1 MGKKVIRLTEADIE
15 KIVRNVLKEQ
25 SEQPAA
31 QQSDEIIMNRPDAI
45 GGIFKVQGSKLMWCE
60 SKDSGCQQ
68 IWEKGANVEWTF
80 NNGVLKPGGWVN
92 VQLSLFGGYDFLARY
107 NGNVFTG
114 TNTPYAPTQ
123 RNWQGFN
130 QVNWTQLRGDDEKVY
145 FWALD
150 ENTGLPMMDV
160 TVIIAGTRKN
170 IKDPNWVR
178 MVRGGENALTLSRDK
193 IIWGQTTVKYDN
205 KNYFVCAVGFGTPV
219 RPGSNTPT
227 TPTPPPRKP
236 VVDRLEMAL
245 MDMFKF
251 DETEFTNSGEAQ
263 SKINDFISQLKG
275 YSTKFNTNENN
286 FKQHIINSKPIVFGY
301 ASRDQDPAEKITG
314 GFTPCKG
321 EPTRGDYNR
330 CLSQHRADKVA
341 EMINTGL
348 DGTGMNVF
356 TAKGMGETD
365 KFAPGKKWPEVKDNT
380 QTAPNRRVYTFIPPF
395 KYTRK
400 Q

>member
-25 SEQPAA
+25 QESQILPCPSGGLFKIVGTTLYWAYNQNDRFYEIWKADAKPTYKFDGRKVFPIGYLAVQSEIFTSK
-31 QQSDEIIMNRPDAI
+31 SDLYQAMNGANILPMNYDWTNYPPVTDKIYFYSIDSEGNIHGDVSTALKVTKGVVKNLDELRLVMGSDGDLPEISGDGSIIWGDTYVK
-45 GGIFKVQGSKLMWCE
+45 FKNKGPLDYLIAVRSMGSKLTY
-60 SKDSGCQQ
+60 GPLQ
-68 IWEKGANVEWTF
+68 
-80 NNGVLKPGGWVN
+80 
-92 VQLSLFGGYDFLARY
+92 
-107 NGNVFTG
+107 
-114 TNTPYAPTQ
+114 
-123 RNWQGFN
+123 
-130 QVNWTQLRGDDEKVY
+130 
-145 FWALD
+145 
-150 ENTGLPMMDV
+150 
-160 TVIIAGTRKN
+160 
-170 IKDPNWVR
+170 
-178 MVRGGENALTLSRDK
+178 
-193 IIWGQTTVKYDN
+193 
-205 KNYFVCAVGFGTPV
+205 
-219 RPGSNTPT
+219 PT

-251 DETEFTNSGEAQ
+251 DEIEFTNSGEAQ
-263 SKINDFISQLKG
+263 NKINDFISQLKG
-275 YSTKFNTNENN
+275 YSNKFNTNENN
-286 FKQHIINSKPIVFGY
+286 FKKHIINSKPIVFGY
-301 ASRDQDPAEKITG
+301 ASRDQDPTEKITG

-395 KYTRK
+395 TYTVK
-400 Q
+400 K

>member
-31 QQSDEIIMNRPDAI
+31 QQSDEIVMNRPDLF
-45 GGIFKVQGSKLMWCE
+45 GGIFRVRGSKLYWCE
-60 SKDSGCQQ
+60 SMNSNCQQ
-68 IWEKGANVEWTF
+68 IWEKNADVVWSYQ
-80 NNGVLKPGGWVN
+80 NGELRPSGWVGL
-92 VQLSLFGGYDFLARY
+92 QLSMFGGFDNLAQY
-107 NGNVFTG
+107 NNSIAANNPHIPNQRSWDEFKEVKWTRISGND
-114 TNTPYAPTQ
+114 
-123 RNWQGFN
+123 R
-130 QVNWTQLRGDDEKVY
+130 KVY

-150 ENTGLPMMDV
+150 INSGLPMMNV
-160 TVIIAGTRKN
+160 TTLILATRREIKN
-170 IKDPNWVR
+170 TSWLQS
-178 MVRGGENALTLSRDK
+178 MHGGNSPLSISEDK

-205 KNYFVCAVGFGTPV
+205 KNYFVCGIGLGAPI
-219 RPGSNTPT
+219 RPGRSTPT
-227 TPTPPPRKP
+227 TPTPPPDKP

-251 DETEFTNSGEAQ
+251 DEIEFTNPGEAQ
-263 SKINDFISQLKG
+263 NKINDFISQLKG
-275 YSTKFNTNENN
+275 YGTKFNTNENN
-286 FKQHIINSKPIVFGY
+286 FKKHIINSKPIVFGY

-314 GFTPCKG
+314 KFTPCKG

-348 DGTGMNVF
+348 EGTGMNVF

-395 KYTRK
+395 SYTVKK

>member
-31 QQSDEIIMNRPDAI
+31 QQSDEIVMNRPDSI
-45 GGIFKVQGSKLMWCE
+45 GGIFKVQGSKLLWCE
-60 SKDSGCQQ
+60 SENSGCQQ

-130 QVNWTQLRGDDEKVY
+130 QVNWTRLRGDDEKVY

-170 IKDPNWVR
+170 IKDPSWVS
-178 MVRGGENALTLSRDK
+178 MIRGGENALTLSRDK
-193 IIWGQTTVKYDN
+193 IIWGQTAVKYDN
-205 KNYFVCAVGFGTPV
+205 KTYFVCAVGFGTPI

-227 TPTPPPRKP
+227 TPTPPPNKP

-251 DETEFTNSGEAQ
+251 DETEFTNPGEAQ
-263 SKINDFISQLKG
+263 NKINDFISQLKG
-275 YSTKFNTNENN
+275 YGSKFNTNENN
-286 FKQHIINSKPIVFGY
+286 FKKHIINSKPIVFGY

-314 GFTPCKG
+314 KFTPCKG

-348 DGTGMNVF
+348 EGTGMNVF

-395 KYTRK
+395 KYTKK

>member
-1 MGKKVIRLTEADIE
+1 MSKKVIRLTEADIE

-45 GGIFKVQGSKLMWCE
+45 GGIFRVRGSKLYWCE
-60 SKDSGCQQ
+60 SMNSNCQQ
-68 IWEKGANVEWTF
+68 IWEKNADVVWTYK
-80 NNGVLKPGGWVN
+80 NGELQPSGWVGL
-92 VQLSLFGGYDFLARY
+92 QLSMFGGFDNLASY
-107 NGNVFTG
+107 NNNVAA
-114 TNTPYAPTQ
+114 NNPHIPNQ
-123 RNWQGFN
+123 RNWNEFTEA
-130 QVNWTQLRGDDEKVY
+130 NWTRVSGNDRKVY

-150 ENTGLPMMDV
+150 VNSGLPMMNV
-160 TVIIAGTRKN
+160 TTLVVATRREIKN
-170 IKDPNWVR
+170 TSWIRSMN
-178 MVRGGENALTLSRDK
+178 GGDNPLSLSEDK
-193 IIWGQTTVKYDN
+193 IIWGQTTVKFDN
-205 KNYFVCAVGFGTPV
+205 KVYLVCGIGFGAPI

-251 DETEFTNSGEAQ
+251 DETEFTNPGEAQ
-263 SKINDFISQLKG
+263 NKINDFISQLKG

-395 KYTRK
+395 TYTVK
-400 Q
+400 K